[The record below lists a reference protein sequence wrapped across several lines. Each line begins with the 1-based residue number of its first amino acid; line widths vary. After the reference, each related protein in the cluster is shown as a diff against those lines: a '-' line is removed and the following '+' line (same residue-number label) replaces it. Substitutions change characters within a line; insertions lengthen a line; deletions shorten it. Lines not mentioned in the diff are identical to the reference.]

1 MHHVLQ
7 LKETIGIERRK
18 KKKEKEETLRFDYE
32 LIKFSERMSESEKVK
47 LVNLLPELTILSM
60 VDRKVL
66 NLQSDQ

>member
-1 MHHVLQ
+1 M
-7 LKETIGIERRK
+7 
-18 KKKEKEETLRFDYE
+18 RFDYE

>member
-1 MHHVLQ
+1 
-7 LKETIGIERRK
+7 
-18 KKKEKEETLRFDYE
+18 
-32 LIKFSERMSESEKVK
+32 MSESEKVK